1 MAPKMTNLWSWLK
14 KAVFGLCY
22 YHCHDVPFVLQ
33 THLVTTEFRKNRM
46 AGEPSGTSLLS
57 MPAFEEETEDVK
69 PQISPSINSQK
80 SKSKRKGKAK
90 SETSKQKTSS
100 PSKKIKSETVEQKT
114 VSSSSSP
121 KSKAKAKKKETAK
134 TKKEVKK
141 KSDGDSVGVVSPPNK
156 KKRSKS
162 DLEVV
167 EDDRVIVPKEEIL
180 SDAETSPKGE
190 TSKSAKGLCL
200 WCKITYRH
208 DFLQSTYICFKFGSK
223 ILHGV
228 QSLTK
233 VLVTWWSF
241 RLAQY
246 KLLPVWIF
254 FWWTE
259 LFWQFHIINNLLRVG
274 RKGTC

>member
-1 MAPKMTNLWSWLK
+1 
-14 KAVFGLCY
+14 
-22 YHCHDVPFVLQ
+22 
-33 THLVTTEFRKNRM
+33 M
-46 AGEPSGTSLLS
+46 AGDPSGTSLLS

-69 PQISPSINSQK
+69 PQISPSINSPK

-141 KSDGDSVGVVSPPNK
+141 KSDGDSVGVVSSTSK
-156 KKRSKS
+156 KKGSKS

-167 EDDRVIVPKEEIL
+167 EDDRVIVPKEEIF

-190 TSKSAKGLCL
+190 TSKPVKGLCL
-200 WCKITYRH
+200 WCKIRYRH
-208 DFLQSTYICFKFGSK
+208 DFLQSTYKCFKFGWYCMVWVYLWSGISLFHNLIYAIAPGS
-223 ILHGV
+223 ILIGWDV
-228 QSLTK
+228 AIGTFS
-233 VLVTWWSF
+233 VEELV
-241 RLAQY
+241 
-246 KLLPVWIF
+246 
-254 FWWTE
+254 
-259 LFWQFHIINNLLRVG
+259 IILKKSVFS
-274 RKGTC
+274 